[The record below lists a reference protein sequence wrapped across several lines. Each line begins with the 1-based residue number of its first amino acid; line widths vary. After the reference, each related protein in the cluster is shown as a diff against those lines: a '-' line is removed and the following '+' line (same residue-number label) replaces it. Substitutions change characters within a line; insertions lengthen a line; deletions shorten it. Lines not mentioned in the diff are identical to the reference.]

1 MKAKDYTSL
10 PGIWVRAG
18 DWKQWQGYI
27 VTADHTNDGR
37 KFGFVET
44 MMFVKAYW
52 QRSSNKFGAAMNIA
66 ARALTFRLKPS
77 QAPESTMTEKCRPES
92 DLQFVFDEQTLTW

>member
-44 MMFVKAYW
+44 MMFVKA
-52 QRSSNKFGAAMNIA
+52 
-66 ARALTFRLKPS
+66 
-77 QAPESTMTEKCRPES
+77 
-92 DLQFVFDEQTLTW
+92 